1 MKRAIIVLVLLA
13 VVAAGAGY
21 WYFNRARV
29 EVAVNSVPVT
39 RGDIIDSV
47 GATGTVQAV
56 TTVQVGSQVSGNIE
70 WLGADF
76 NSIVKKGQVVAR
88 LDPSLFDAQLQQVQA
103 NLIQARANLTRAN
116 SELDRTKVQLTD
128 AQQKFTRAK
137 ELSSQRLIA
146 QSDLDAAKI
155 AVDTMAAGVASQQ
168 ASVVQSQA
176 AVTQAQASVNQS
188 QVNRDHTVILAPIDG
203 IVTQRSV
210 DVGQTVAASMSAPTL
225 FVIAADLTE
234 MQVNA
239 NIDEADVGR
248 IRPGQH
254 VTFRVDAYPTD
265 NFEGTVTQIRLQPV
279 VVQNV
284 TTYGT
289 VITVPNKQLKLKPGM
304 TANVKIE
311 IAKRTNTLRIPNAA
325 LRFRPTTEMF
335 TAFKQEP
342 PPELTAFG
350 GAGGGRGGRGG
361 RGGAPGMEPSAAP
374 APQAPTPA
382 PKASASARGEAGELR
397 RDLAG
402 AASGRDGGPAPP
414 APPAEGRGERG
425 GGRGGFGGGRGPGGG
440 DFAGRGPGGGGPEFQ
455 GRMLERFKSM
465 PADEQAQFLARMKE
479 RGGDT
484 SALEALMAPSA
495 AAPRAGATRPAATA
509 QAQTIDALFAP
520 LPPVMSRG
528 RAWSFTAGQLKIIN
542 LRLGISDGTN
552 TELLSDELQEN
563 AEVVTGVTGLTPTR
577 GAPAQGGTG
586 NPLIPGRG
594 GPGGG
599 RPGGGGR
606 GGN

>member
-128 AQQKFTRAK
+128 AQQKFARAK

-146 QSDLDAAKI
+146 QSDLDSAKI

-361 RGGAPGMEPSAAP
+361 APGMEPSAAP
-374 APQAPTPA
+374 APAAAPAPPAPAPTAA
-382 PKASASARGEAGELR
+382 PQASASARGEAGELR

-402 AASGRDGGPAPP
+402 AASGREGGPAPP

-440 DFAGRGPGGGGPEFQ
+440 GQEFQ
-455 GRMLERFKSM
+455 GRMLERLKSM

-484 SALEALMAPSA
+484 SALDALMTPTA

-542 LRLGISDGTN
+542 LRLGISDGTS

-577 GAPAQGGTG
+577 GAPAQGGAG
-586 NPLIPGRG
+586 NPLMPGRG

>member
-1 MKRAIIVLVLLA
+1 MKRVIIVLVLLA
-13 VVAAGAGY
+13 VVTAGAGY

-56 TTVQVGSQVSGNIE
+56 TTVQVGSQVSGNIA

-146 QSDLDAAKI
+146 QSDLDSAQI

-168 ASVVQSQA
+168 ASVTQSQA

-188 QVNRDHTVILAPIDG
+188 QVNRDHTIILAPIDG

-350 GAGGGRGGRGG
+350 GAGGGRGGRGD
-361 RGGAPGMEPSAAP
+361 RGGAPTGAEPAAAP
-374 APQAPTPA
+374 APAAAAPA
-382 PKASASARGEAGELR
+382 P
-397 RDLAG
+397 
-402 AASGRDGGPAPP
+402 AAPAAPAPP
-414 APPAEGRGERG
+414 APPALPAEGRGG
-425 GGRGGFGGGRGPGGG
+425 GGRGGGGGFGGGGGRG
-440 DFAGRGPGGGGPEFQ
+440 GPGGGGPEFQ
-455 GRMLERFKSM
+455 TRMLERFKTMS
-465 PADEQAQFLARMKE
+465 ADEQTQFLSRMQE

-484 SALEALMAPSA
+484 SAFEALMTPTA
-495 AAPRAGATRPAATA
+495 AAPRAGATRPVATA

-520 LPPVMSRG
+520 LPPAMSRG

-542 LRLGISDGTN
+542 LRLGISDGTS
-552 TELLSDELQEN
+552 TELLSDELPEN

-577 GAPAQGGTG
+577 GAPAQGGAG
-586 NPLIPGRG
+586 NPLMPGRG

-599 RPGGGGR
+599 RPGGSGR

>member
-1 MKRAIIVLVLLA
+1 MFPGIAGLRRKRTRYPESNHHMKRAIIVLVLLA
-13 VVAAGAGY
+13 VVAAGAGA
-21 WYFNRARV
+21 WYLRRERA
-29 EVAVNSVPVT
+29 EVAVNAVPVT
-39 RGDIIDSV
+39 RGEIIDTV

-88 LDPSLFDAQLQQVQA
+88 LDPSLFDAQLRQVQA
-103 NLIQARANLTRAN
+103 NLSQTRANLTRAN

-128 AQQKFTRAK
+128 AQQKHARAV
-137 ELSSQRLIA
+137 ELSSKSLIA
-146 QSDLDAAKI
+146 QSDLDSAKI
-155 AVDTMAAGVASQQ
+155 AVDSAMASVASQQ
-168 ASVVQSQA
+168 ASVTQSQA
-176 AVTQAQASVNQS
+176 AVTQAEASVNQS
-188 QVNRDHTVILAPIDG
+188 QVNRDHTVIKAPIDG

-265 NFEGTVTQIRLQPV
+265 NFQGTVTQIRLQPV

-289 VITVPNKQLKLKPGM
+289 VITVPNKELKLKPGM

-311 IAKRTNTLRIPNAA
+311 IAKRTNSLRIANAA

-335 TAFKQEP
+335 AAFNQAP
-342 PPELTAFG
+342 PPETTGFG
-350 GAGGGRGGRGG
+350 GAGRGGRGG
-361 RGGAPGMEPSAAP
+361 DFQG
-374 APQAPTPA
+374 
-382 PKASASARGEAGELR
+382 
-397 RDLAG
+397 
-402 AASGRDGGPAPP
+402 
-414 APPAEGRGERG
+414 RG
-425 GGRGGFGGGRGPGGG
+425 GGGGGIGGGGAGGG
-440 DFAGRGPGGGGPEFQ
+440 DFQA
-455 GRMLERFKSM
+455 RMLERFKTM
-465 PADEQAQFLARMKE
+465 PADERTQFLARMKE
-479 RGGDT
+479 RGSDT
-484 SALEALMAPSA
+484 SAFEALMTPQGRK
-495 AAPRAGATRPAATA
+495 PRPAATP

-520 LPPVMSRG
+520 LPPVESRG
-528 RAWSFTAGQLKIIN
+528 RAWVFTDRQLKAIN
-542 LRLGISDGTN
+542 LRLGISDGTY

-563 AEVVTGVTGLTPTR
+563 MEVVTGVTGLTPAR
-577 GAPAQGGTG
+577 GAPAQGGAA
-586 NPLIPGRG
+586 NPLMPGGRG
-594 GPGGG
+594 GRGPGG
-599 RPGGGGR
+599 PGGGGR
-606 GGN
+606 GGF

>member
-13 VVAAGAGY
+13 VVAAGAGA
-21 WYFNRARV
+21 WYLRRDRT

-103 NLIQARANLTRAN
+103 NLVQARANLTRAN

-137 ELSSQRLIA
+137 ELSSQSLIA

-155 AVDTMAAGVASQQ
+155 AVDTGAASVASQQ
-168 ASVVQSQA
+168 ASVTQSQA

-188 QVNRDHTVILAPIDG
+188 QVNRDHTVIQAPIDG

-342 PPELTAFG
+342 PPEMTAFG

-361 RGGAPGMEPSAAP
+361 APAGMEPAP
-374 APQAPTPA
+374 
-382 PKASASARGEAGELR
+382 ASASARSEAGELR

-402 AASGRDGGPAPP
+402 AASGREGGPAPP
-414 APPAEGRGERG
+414 APPARPAPPAEGPGR
-425 GGRGGFGGGRGPGGG
+425 GGRGG
-440 DFAGRGPGGGGPEFQ
+440 DVQ
-455 GRMLERFKSM
+455 GRMLERFKTMS
-465 PADEQAQFLARMKE
+465 ADEQTQFLARMKE

-484 SALEALMAPSA
+484 SAFEALMAPQT
-495 AAPRAGATRPAATA
+495 AAPRARAPRQAATA
-509 QAQTIDALFAP
+509 QAQTIDALFPP

-528 RAWSFTAGQLKIIN
+528 RAWVFVDGQLKIIN

-552 TELLSDELQEN
+552 TELLSEELQES
-563 AEVVTGVTGLTPTR
+563 AEVVTGVTGLTATR
-577 GAPAQGGTG
+577 NAPAQGGTG
-586 NPLIPGRG
+586 NPLMPGRG

>member
-1 MKRAIIVLVLLA
+1 M
-13 VVAAGAGY
+13 
-21 WYFNRARV
+21 
-29 EVAVNSVPVT
+29 
-39 RGDIIDSV
+39 
-47 GATGTVQAV
+47 
-56 TTVQVGSQVSGNIE
+56 
-70 WLGADF
+70 
-76 NSIVKKGQVVAR
+76 
-88 LDPSLFDAQLQQVQA
+88 
-103 NLIQARANLTRAN
+103 
-116 SELDRTKVQLTD
+116 
-128 AQQKFTRAK
+128 
-137 ELSSQRLIA
+137 
-146 QSDLDAAKI
+146 
-155 AVDTMAAGVASQQ
+155 
-168 ASVVQSQA
+168 
-176 AVTQAQASVNQS
+176 
-188 QVNRDHTVILAPIDG
+188 NRDHTVILAPIDG

-361 RGGAPGMEPSAAP
+361 APGMEPSAAP
-374 APQAPTPA
+374 APAAAPAPPAPAPTAA
-382 PKASASARGEAGELR
+382 PQASASARGEAGELR

-402 AASGRDGGPAPP
+402 AASGREGG
-414 APPAEGRGERG
+414 PAEGRGERG
-425 GGRGGFGGGRGPGGG
+425 GRGGGGGFGGGGGRG
-440 DFAGRGPGGGGPEFQ
+440 GPGGGGQEFQ
-455 GRMLERFKSM
+455 GRMLERLKSM

-484 SALEALMAPSA
+484 SALDALMTPTA

-542 LRLGISDGTN
+542 LRLGISDGTS

-577 GAPAQGGTG
+577 GAPAQGGAG
-586 NPLIPGRG
+586 NPLMPGRG

>member
-128 AQQKFTRAK
+128 AQQKFARAK

-146 QSDLDAAKI
+146 QSDLDSAKI

-168 ASVVQSQA
+168 ASVTQSQA

-188 QVNRDHTVILAPIDG
+188 QVNRDHTIILAPIDG

-361 RGGAPGMEPSAAP
+361 APGMEPSAAP
-374 APQAPTPA
+374 APAAAPAPPAPAPTAA
-382 PKASASARGEAGELR
+382 PQASASARGEAGELR

-402 AASGRDGGPAPP
+402 AASGREGG
-414 APPAEGRGERG
+414 PAEGRGERG
-425 GGRGGFGGGRGPGGG
+425 GRGGGGGFGGGGGRG
-440 DFAGRGPGGGGPEFQ
+440 GPGGGGQEFQ
-455 GRMLERFKSM
+455 GRMLERLKSM

-484 SALEALMAPSA
+484 SALDALMTPTA

-542 LRLGISDGTN
+542 LRLGISDGTS

-577 GAPAQGGTG
+577 GAPAQGGAG
-586 NPLIPGRG
+586 NPLMPGRG

>member
-128 AQQKFTRAK
+128 AQQKFARAK

-168 ASVVQSQA
+168 ASVTQSQA

-188 QVNRDHTVILAPIDG
+188 QVNRDHTIILAPIDG

-361 RGGAPGMEPSAAP
+361 APGMEPSAAP
-374 APQAPTPA
+374 APAAAPAPPAPAPTAA
-382 PKASASARGEAGELR
+382 PQASASARGEAGELR

-402 AASGRDGGPAPP
+402 AASGREGG
-414 APPAEGRGERG
+414 PAEGRGERG
-425 GGRGGFGGGRGPGGG
+425 GRGGGGGFGGGGGRG
-440 DFAGRGPGGGGPEFQ
+440 GPGGGGQEFQ
-455 GRMLERFKSM
+455 GRMLERLKSM

-484 SALEALMAPSA
+484 SALDALMTPTA

-542 LRLGISDGTN
+542 LRLGISDGTS

-577 GAPAQGGTG
+577 GAPAQGGAG
-586 NPLIPGRG
+586 NPLMPGRG

>member
-21 WYFNRARV
+21 WYSNRARV
-29 EVAVNSVPVT
+29 EVAVNTVPVT
-39 RGDIIDSV
+39 RGEIIDTV
-47 GATGTVQAV
+47 GATGTLQAV

-76 NSIVKKGQVVAR
+76 NSIVKQGQVIAR

-128 AQQKFTRAK
+128 AQQKFARAK
-137 ELSSQRLIA
+137 ELATQSLIA

-155 AVDTMAAGVASQQ
+155 AVDTAAAGVASQT
-168 ASVVQSQA
+168 ASVTQSQA

-188 QVNRDHTVILAPIDG
+188 QVNRNHTIIRAPIDG

-254 VTFRVDAYPTD
+254 VTFRVDAYPAD
-265 NFEGTVTQIRLQPV
+265 NFEGTVTQVRLQPV

-289 VITVPNKQLKLKPGM
+289 VIDVPNKQLKLKPGM

-325 LRFRPTTEMF
+325 LRFRPTNEMF
-335 TAFKQEP
+335 AAFKQEP
-342 PPELTAFG
+342 PPETMAFG
-350 GAGGGRGGRGG
+350 GAGRGRGGRGEGAAAPGAPPVPQAAPATPAPAAQAPTPIPTPSPMAGGRGGRGG
-361 RGGAPGMEPSAAP
+361 RPS
-374 APQAPTPA
+374 TPA
-382 PKASASARGEAGELR
+382 RGAL
-397 RDLAG
+397 
-402 AASGRDGGPAPP
+402 SNV
-414 APPAEGRGERG
+414 EGRG
-425 GGRGGFGGGRGPGGG
+425 GPGGG
-440 DFAGRGPGGGGPEFQ
+440 AEFQ
-455 GRMLERFKSM
+455 ARSLERFKTM
-465 PADEQAQFLARMKE
+465 TADERLQFIARMKE
-479 RGGDT
+479 RGADT
-484 SALEALMAPSA
+484 SAFDALIAPQGRK
-495 AAPRAGATRPAATA
+495 PQGAATA

-520 LPPVMSRG
+520 LPVVESRG
-528 RAWSFTAGQLKIIN
+528 RAWTFTGGQLQPLP

-552 TELLSDELQEN
+552 TEVLGGELQEN
-563 AEVVTGVTGLTPTR
+563 AEVVTGVTGLGPTRATPT
-577 GAPAQGGTG
+577 QGGTG
-586 NPLIPGRG
+586 NPLMPGGRG
-594 GPGGG
+594 GRP
-599 RPGGGGR
+599 PGGGGR

>member
-128 AQQKFTRAK
+128 AQQKFARAK

-361 RGGAPGMEPSAAP
+361 APGMEPSAAP
-374 APQAPTPA
+374 APAAAPAPPAPAPTAA
-382 PKASASARGEAGELR
+382 PQASASARGEAGELR

-402 AASGRDGGPAPP
+402 AASGRDGGPA
-414 APPAEGRGERG
+414 EGRGERG
-425 GGRGGFGGGRGPGGG
+425 GRGGGGGFGGGGGRG
-440 DFAGRGPGGGGPEFQ
+440 GPGGGGQEFQ
-455 GRMLERFKSM
+455 GRMLERLKSM

-484 SALEALMAPSA
+484 SALEALMTPSA

-542 LRLGISDGTN
+542 LRLGISDGTS

-577 GAPAQGGTG
+577 GAPAQGGAG
-586 NPLIPGRG
+586 NPLMPGRG

>member
-13 VVAAGAGY
+13 VVAAGAGA
-21 WYFNRARV
+21 WFLRRERA
-29 EVAVNSVPVT
+29 EVAVNAVPVT
-39 RGDIIDSV
+39 RGEIIDTV

-88 LDPSLFDAQLQQVQA
+88 LDPSLFDAQLRQVQA
-103 NLIQARANLTRAN
+103 NLSQTRANLTRAN

-128 AQQKFTRAK
+128 AQQKHARAV
-137 ELSSQRLIA
+137 ELSSKSLIA
-146 QSDLDAAKI
+146 QSDLDSAKI
-155 AVDTMAAGVASQQ
+155 AVDSAMASVASQQ
-168 ASVVQSQA
+168 ASVTQSQA
-176 AVTQAQASVNQS
+176 AVTQAEASVNQS
-188 QVNRDHTVILAPIDG
+188 QVNRDHTVIKAPIDG

-265 NFEGTVTQIRLQPV
+265 NFQGTVTQIRLQPV

-289 VITVPNKQLKLKPGM
+289 VITVPNKELKLKPGM

-311 IAKRTNTLRIPNAA
+311 IAKRTNSLRIANAA

-335 TAFKQEP
+335 AAFNQAP
-342 PPELTAFG
+342 PPETTGFG
-350 GAGGGRGGRGG
+350 GAGRGGRGGAPMAAPTSAASASARAAAGELRRDRAVAAPGREGGPDAPAEGRGGRGG
-361 RGGAPGMEPSAAP
+361 RGGDFQG
-374 APQAPTPA
+374 
-382 PKASASARGEAGELR
+382 
-397 RDLAG
+397 
-402 AASGRDGGPAPP
+402 
-414 APPAEGRGERG
+414 RG
-425 GGRGGFGGGRGPGGG
+425 GGGGGIGGGGAGGG
-440 DFAGRGPGGGGPEFQ
+440 DFQA
-455 GRMLERFKSM
+455 RMLERFKTM
-465 PADEQAQFLARMKE
+465 PADERTQFLARMKE
-479 RGGDT
+479 RGSDT
-484 SALEALMAPSA
+484 SAFEALMTPQGRK
-495 AAPRAGATRPAATA
+495 PRPAATP

-520 LPPVMSRG
+520 LPPVESRG
-528 RAWSFTAGQLKIIN
+528 RAWVFTDRQLKAIN
-542 LRLGISDGTN
+542 LRLGISDGTY

-563 AEVVTGVTGLTPTR
+563 MEVVTGVTGLTPAR
-577 GAPAQGGTG
+577 GAPAQGGAA
-586 NPLIPGRG
+586 NPLMPGGRG
-594 GPGGG
+594 GRGPGG
-599 RPGGGGR
+599 PGGGGR
-606 GGN
+606 GGF